1 MDYTHYEPIPV
12 EGLPATYIGLFHQL
26 ELTFTPPNDATVV
39 RTLTGKSLELVCS
52 EHGRRGERVPVVH
65 AGYQKAVWEL
75 REGHLRW
82 CPSEQRLYRRDAD
95 MADHPGERYLLN
107 SWHPVKT
114 IDDEYGVEGK
124 TSQSAAYAATIL
136 REAKRLEWFAQVER
150 GIRID
155 PCVWVRR
162 DNHVVELRGDDAA
175 DLAVTQTF
183 DPRGMSMEAVEQ
195 AERICRWLT
204 VDDKSYRNLVR
215 MFATPWLEPFK
226 QFTYVLSGHGGDG
239 KTLVMSQLVL
249 GVLGTGKVFPAFNA
263 QQFCSTGSYTMN
275 RESMLDAMDGMA
287 FAYDD
292 EAGDVTERMLPALRA
307 LSTGTQMQAR
317 VIGGRYR
324 TVRPSATVVLCTNQ
338 GFADSTE
345 SSDRRRFVKVE
356 FHASKDRSY
365 EEYHAIE
372 RFVADHPAAM
382 FALSCYLW
390 QKGDDPDVVNL
401 SPARQLSDEMYWVIS
416 EIVSNQEETG
426 RPVASRDKFRAT
438 YHRSLDDGIV
448 QLLGLRNSS
457 TKGADGKRMR
467 VVRVAD
473 WDRFGKYRDTV
484 METEEESASVAPP
497 PAPLDTPVVEP
508 SAVGFGAEYVR
519 ADGRKVARDW
529 KQLSQSPNVDTSHRP
544 VDSAAYAVVP
554 HEGFV
559 VVDMDVPKDGG
570 QTGWT
575 VLNSQVGMYGS
586 SAFPS
591 TYLVGTPSGG
601 VHAYYRVPASMSG
614 VLKNAAHPKGVPVDL
629 RVDGKGYVIGAGSH
643 VEAGDYRLLDLPD
656 GDMVPELSYA
666 LCRWLT
672 DTPGYVEESSPVVF
686 ASGVQEAPTVRPS
699 GSTPSLSSLL
709 ERGGAVR
716 DGEPPVDMSP
726 IPEGSR
732 NTDLHAWAYGRA
744 VNHPENWAKIRVD
757 LFERGRISG
766 LPESE
771 CATIWGSIM
780 RQLGG
785 AR

>member
-1 MDYTHYEPIPV
+1 MDYSHYEPIPV
-12 EGLPATYIGLFHQL
+12 EGLPATYIGVFQRLK
-26 ELTFTPPNDATVV
+26 LTFTPPNDTTII
-39 RTLTGKSLELVCS
+39 RTLTGKSLELICT
-52 EHGRRGERVPVVH
+52 EHGRRGDKTPVVH

-82 CPSEQRLYRRDAD
+82 CPTEQRLYRRDPD
-95 MADHPGERYLLN
+95 VGDHPGERHLLN

-114 IDDEYGVEGK
+114 IDDEYGIDIK
-124 TSQSAAYAATIL
+124 SQQSPAYVATIL

-162 DNHVVELRGDDAA
+162 DGHVVRLVGEETE

-183 DPRGMSMEAVEQ
+183 DPAGMSREAIRD

-204 VDDKSYRNLVR
+204 VDEKSYRNLVR

-226 QFTYVLSGHGGDG
+226 QLTYVLSGHGGDG

-249 GVLGTGKVFPAFNA
+249 GTLGTGKVFPAFNA
-263 QQFCSTGSYTMN
+263 QQFCVNGSYTIN

-292 EAGDVTERMLPALRA
+292 ESGDVTEHMLPSLRA

-317 VIGGRYR
+317 VIGGKYR
-324 TVRPSATVVLCTNQ
+324 TIQPTATIVLCTNQ

-356 FHASKDRSY
+356 FHASKGRSY
-365 EEYHAIE
+365 DEYHAIE
-372 RFVADHPAAM
+372 LFARAHPAAV
-382 FALSCYLW
+382 FALSCELW
-390 QKGDDPDVVNL
+390 EQGDAPDLVNL
-401 SPARQLSDEMYWVIS
+401 SPARQISDEMYWVIN
-416 EIVSNQEETG
+416 EILANQEQAG
-426 RPVASRDKFRAT
+426 QPIASRDKFRAT

-448 QLLGLRNSS
+448 QLLGLKNSS
-457 TKGADGKRMR
+457 SRMLDGKRAR
-467 VVRVAD
+467 VVRVDD
-473 WDRFGKYRDTV
+473 WDRFEKYRATV
-484 METEEESASVAPP
+484 VDSDD
-497 PAPLDTPVVEP
+497 DTPEVP
-508 SAVGFGAEYVR
+508 SPPSPIDGLIVLPSEVGFAAEYVR
-519 ADGRKVARDW
+519 ADQRKVARDW
-529 KQLSQSPNVDTSHRP
+529 KQLSQSPNVDTSRRP
-544 VDSAAYAVVP
+544 TDSAAYAVVP

-559 VVDMDVPKDGG
+559 VVDMDVPHDGG
-570 QTGWT
+570 DTGWT
-575 VLNSQVGMYGS
+575 VWNRQVGLYGTP
-586 SAFPS
+586 AFPT

-601 VHAYYRVPASMSG
+601 VHAYYRVPAAVAG
-614 VLKNAAHPKGVPVDL
+614 QLKNAAHPKGMPVDL

-643 VEAGDYRLLDLPD
+643 VTAGDYRLLDMPA
-656 GDMVPELSYA
+656 GDVVPELSERM
-666 LCRWLT
+666 CRWLT
-672 DTPGYVEESSPVVF
+672 DTPGYVESHTPMLPTASDDGAPRPPIARLIATTPGSGDSS
-686 ASGVQEAPTVRPS
+686 R
-699 GSTPSLSSLL
+699 
-709 ERGGAVR
+709 
-716 DGEPPVDMSP
+716 PPVDMSP

-744 VNHPENWAKIRVD
+744 ANHPDNWPAIRLD

-771 CATIWGSIM
+771 CATIWNSIM
-780 RQLGG
+780 RELGG